1 MLEEEVEQPMTL
13 HQMLVELVELGVEV
27 KEVIIQHLQIYL
39 QQDQPTQVVE
49 VVEEMVLDVQVDL
62 GS

>member
-13 HQMLVELVELGVEV
+13 HQMLVELVELEAEV

-39 QQDQPTQVVE
+39 QQDQLTLAVEAVE
-49 VVEEMVLDVQVDL
+49 VMVLVVQEDL
-62 GS
+62 V